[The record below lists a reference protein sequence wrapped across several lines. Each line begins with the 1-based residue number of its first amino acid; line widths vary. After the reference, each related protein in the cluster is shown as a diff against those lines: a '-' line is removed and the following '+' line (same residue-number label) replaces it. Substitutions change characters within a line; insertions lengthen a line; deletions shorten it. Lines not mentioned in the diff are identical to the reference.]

1 MNKWIPRFSIKKSDG
16 GKDSGVNGY
25 LFFEWK
31 PVCSFGL
38 LRFSKGTRPS
48 FHSHAFFAITWWLKG
63 SVEEETYKGEIKKF
77 TPSFRPKITK
87 KNKIHRVKGLEVTW
101 AFTIRGPWE
110 NRWIEIDEQDNKT
123 TLTNGRKVVTDQLF

>member
-1 MNKWIPRFSIKKSDG
+1 MNKWIPRFSLKKSDG

-87 KNKIHRVKGLEVTW
+87 KTKIHRVKGLEVTW
-101 AFTIRGPWE
+101 AFTVRGPWE

-123 TLTNGRKVVTDQLF
+123 TLTNGRKVLESD